1 MDSVII
7 VKLRKGMIGLGKK
20 SFISVDYR
28 YSSII
33 SVCVLMCF
41 DSGCEGSLE
50 WNAVNGSY
58 MNSYYLLNM
67 QYVIDLTMS
76 LYQVKLT
83 AYTGLTAG
91 GRYF

>member
-1 MDSVII
+1 
-7 VKLRKGMIGLGKK
+7 
-20 SFISVDYR
+20 
-28 YSSII
+28 
-33 SVCVLMCF
+33 MCF
-41 DSGCEGSLE
+41 ESGCEDSLE

-83 AYTGLTAG
+83 AYTGFTAG